1 MTWRKVDQTILKC
14 FIFFFVAATIWF
26 AATALHLIWLLLEF
40 KYGPLFPEWFYYL
53 INLEI

>member
-53 INLEI
+53 INMEI